1 NEDVERMEFAGFQ
14 DATAGSGLEGL
25 DGPARGAVA
34 LDADGDGRLDLYVVE
49 YGDTSKTGPSL
60 DGRNGVANHLFHNV
74 TEPGSPM
81 RFRDIGR
88 ASGTDDAGWG
98 LSAAAAD
105 YDGDGRI
112 DLFVTNEFGRDVL
125 YHNVTPPKGPIR
137 FEDVTHR
144 AGVQDE
150 GGAGACWGDYDGDG
164 DLDLY
169 VSRDDFEES
178 WILADP
184 RFPAPADRHAASRLA
199 RALGE
204 RLKGGVLYR
213 NDGPKSGHFTRV
225 TDSAVADAGR
235 GWGAAWLDADGD
247 GRLDL
252 AVANGLLS
260 GKGGPSREV
269 ELWN

>member
-1 NEDVERMEFAGFQ
+1 
-14 DATAGSGLEGL
+14 
-25 DGPARGAVA
+25 
-34 LDADGDGRLDLYVVE
+34 
-49 YGDTSKTGPSL
+49 
-60 DGRNGVANHLFHNV
+60 
-74 TEPGSPM
+74 
-81 RFRDIGR
+81 
-88 ASGTDDAGWG
+88 
-98 LSAAAAD
+98 
-105 YDGDGRI
+105 
-112 DLFVTNEFGRDVL
+112 
-125 YHNVTPPKGPIR
+125 
-137 FEDVTHR
+137 
-144 AGVQDE
+144 
-150 GGAGACWGDYDGDG
+150 
-164 DLDLY
+164 DLY

-235 GWGAAWLDADGD
+235 GWGGAWLDADGD

-269 ELWN
+269 ELWNETSAGWADFSQGTWKIDLGEDGITGPQPERLFINLGDGTFADAGYVGGF